1 MYAES
6 SLDFAFHAG
15 ITGHP
20 PLTNNADTLIIIENM
35 YFMSYHSL

>member
-1 MYAES
+1 MYAEN

-20 PLTNNADTLIIIENM
+20 PLTNNADTLIIIGNM
-35 YFMSYHSL
+35 YFMSHQRL